1 MSVSFESLGL
11 IPELWQ
17 HVAELGYIEPTPI
30 QAQAIP
36 VLLGGQDIMGQAQ
49 TGTGKTAAF
58 TLPLLQKLDADEL
71 QAIILTPTRE
81 LAIQV
86 AEAVYRYGSSLGVR
100 VLPVYGGQPYSR
112 QKRRLEKGV
121 HVVVGTPGRT
131 LDLINQKA
139 LKLHKVRYLVLDEA
153 DEMLKMGFIDDVES
167 ILNAASHPDRQS
179 ALFSATLPKE
189 VQRLAQKYLNN
200 PEHIAIETKAMT
212 VDNITQRYYVVNQRD
227 KVAALS
233 RLLEVEDMNNTL
245 VFTRTKAGAAQLT
258 ETLQARGYP
267 AEAIHGDLP
276 QLERER
282 VLRRFR
288 SQQVTILVATDVVAR
303 GVDIPDVS
311 HVINFD
317 ITQLPIEYV
326 HRIGRTG
333 RAVEAHPGDSITLID
348 PRERKRLRSIE
359 NYTRQKMTKAK
370 LPSRESVLAHREVEF
385 KEYFAKKMDA
395 LTDQNTSDAVE
406 VLEGLIA
413 DGYDLEQVALASIQL
428 LRAHEKQRPLENIRD
443 VNESN
448 ERDSRDRDSDGGRS
462 RSRKSKGG
470 KQSHEE
476 GMVRLY
482 MDIGRS
488 DGINPGEVVA
498 SIASSAN
505 IPGKSI
511 GAIRIQNHETFVDVE
526 EAHVDKVLSAMTNG
540 RIRNK
545 NVTLVRAEGL
555 FDDSR
560 GRSSNGNGNGNS
572 GYNGKRNKHS
582 RGKHRPRRRE
592 KSS

>member
-1 MSVSFESLGL
+1 MSASFETLGL

-17 HVAELGYIEPTPI
+17 QVADLGYIEPTPI

-36 VLLGGQDIMGQAQ
+36 VLLEGRDVMGQAQ

-71 QAIILTPTRE
+71 QALILTPTRE

-139 LKLHKVRYLVLDEA
+139 LKLHNVRYLVLDEA
-153 DEMLKMGFIDDVES
+153 DEMLKMGFIDDVEAIVS
-167 ILNAASHPDRQS
+167 AASHPERQS
-179 ALFSATLPKE
+179 AFFSATLPKE
-189 VQRLAQKYLNN
+189 VQRLAQKYLNK
-200 PEHIAIETKAMT
+200 PEHIAIKSDTMT
-212 VDNITQRYYVVNQRD
+212 VDNITQRYYVVNHKD

-233 RLLEVEDMNNTL
+233 RLLEVEDMDNTL
-245 VFTRTKAGAAQLT
+245 IFTRTKAGAAQLT
-258 ETLQARGYP
+258 ETLQARGYA

-276 QLERER
+276 QIERER

-333 RAVEAHPGDSITLID
+333 RAGRTGDSITLIN
-348 PRERKRLRSIE
+348 PRERKRLRMIE
-359 NYTRQKMTKAK
+359 DYTRQKMTKAK
-370 LPSRESVLAHREVEF
+370 LPSREDILAHREVEF
-385 KEYFAKKMDA
+385 KEYFVKKMDA
-395 LTDQNTSDAVE
+395 LTEKNASDAVE
-406 VLEGLIA
+406 VLEALIT

-428 LRAHEKQRPLENIRD
+428 LRAHEQQRPLEDIRD
-443 VNESN
+443 VNES
-448 ERDSRDRDSDGGRS
+448 RDRGSDNRRS
-462 RSRKSKGG
+462 KSRKSRSNKH
-470 KQSHEE
+470 SHED

-498 SIASSAN
+498 SIAGTSN

-526 EAHVDKVLSAMTNG
+526 EVHVDQVLSAMTNG

-545 NVTLVRAEGL
+545 HVTLVRAEGL

-560 GRSSNGNGNGNS
+560 GGSSNGNGNG
-572 GYNGKRNKHS
+572 YRGKRNKRK
-582 RGKHRPRRRE
+582 RGKHRPRRRQ
-592 KSS
+592 KSN